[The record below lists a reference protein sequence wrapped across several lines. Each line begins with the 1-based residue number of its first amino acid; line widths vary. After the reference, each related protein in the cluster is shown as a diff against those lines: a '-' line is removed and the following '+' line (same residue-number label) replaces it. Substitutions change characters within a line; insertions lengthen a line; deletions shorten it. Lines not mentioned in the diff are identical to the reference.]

1 MIDALIAPP
10 PLSVVAP
17 AATEPA
23 EPHEP
28 LEVGQPLEPLD
39 ALGDRICAGAVQLA
53 AATASWLRLVAEF
66 DEREGW
72 GGVGITSCAHWLAW
86 KCALTPGTARQHVRV
101 ARALRNLPLT
111 SAAFSAGELSYSK
124 VRALTRVAEP
134 GTEAEL
140 VEFARH
146 ATASQVE
153 RTVRAW
159 RRADDVDS
167 GRVAERRRFSWWIE
181 DDGMVSVQ
189 IRMEAEQGAEFLA
202 AIESL
207 AERDARRERAARR
220 RAQAALADGPELAGV
235 QEPEGS
241 VAGGGSRPAGDGDA
255 APAGGDSS
263 NGGAA
268 AGGTLSPRV
277 PRQHRG
283 VAGDPPAEDPPAED
297 AVEPLAVT
305 TERRCR
311 AMTQLAAAA
320 ADADRRAGDPP
331 RREVVVVVDAAV
343 LADDE
348 AAGRAA
354 LEGGPALTPAQARRL
369 ACDAAVTAIVTDGP
383 EVLAQGRSRRYAT
396 RAQRRALLLR
406 DGGCA
411 RPGCEETR
419 PERLHA
425 HHLRHWLHGGRTDVS
440 NLVLLCDVDHG
451 LVHDHDLVLSRRE
464 GRLVAVAPD
473 GGRPWSETAERF
485 RGTAGDG
492 LTSLLPHPDLLPAAL
507 PSDGERMDLQHAV
520 WALMAHRDLVR
531 RRAA

>member
-1 MIDALIAPP
+1 VGTANFEHVIETPTPP
-10 PLSVVAP
+10 SLP
-17 AATEPA
+17 TA
-23 EPHEP
+23 EFP
-28 LEVGQPLEPLD
+28 EPLD
-39 ALGDRICAGAVQLA
+39 QLADRICSGAVRLA
-53 AATASWLRLVAEF
+53 AATAAWLLLVAEF

-101 ARALRNLPLT
+101 ARALRRLPAIT
-111 SAAFSAGELSYSK
+111 TAFSSGELSYSK

-159 RRADDVDS
+159 RRSDDVDA
-167 GRVAERRRFSWWIE
+167 GRVADRRRFSWWIE
-181 DDGMVSVQ
+181 DDGMVTIQ
-189 IRMEAEQGAEFLA
+189 LRMEAEPGAQLLA
-202 AIESL
+202 SIESL
-207 AERDARRERAARR
+207 AERDARRERAARKR
-220 RAQAALADGPELAGV
+220 
-235 QEPEGS
+235 
-241 VAGGGSRPAGDGDA
+241 
-255 APAGGDSS
+255 
-263 NGGAA
+263 AA
-268 AGGTLSPRV
+268 AEGRL
-277 PRQHRG
+277 
-283 VAGDPPAEDPPAED
+283 PAEEEPDDGAD
-297 AVEPLAVT
+297 DGVEPLPVT

-311 AMTQLAAAA
+311 ALTQLAAAA

-331 RREVVVVVDAAV
+331 RREVVVVVDSAV

-348 AAGRAA
+348 AAGRAC

-369 ACDAAVTAIVTDGP
+369 TCDASVTAIVTEHG
-383 EVLAQGRSRRYAT
+383 EVLAQGRVRRYAT
-396 RAQRRALLLR
+396 RAQRRALLMR

-419 PERLHA
+419 IERLHA

-440 NLVLLCDVDHG
+440 NMVLLCDVDHG
-451 LVHDHDLVLSRRE
+451 LAHDEDLVMSRRGRELVVHDRHGQRIWTTGEPTLASV
-464 GRLVAVAPD
+464 
-473 GGRPWSETAERF
+473 TALRS
-485 RGTAGDG
+485 RGTAPDD
-492 LTSLLPHPDLLPAAL
+492 LTALLPADGTLPAAL

-520 WALMAHRDLVR
+520 WALIAHRDIVR

>member
-1 MIDALIAPP
+1 MVDALVTPS
-10 PLSVVAP
+10 PLSVVRSAGP
-17 AATEPA
+17 AQPA
-23 EPHEP
+23 EP
-28 LEVGQPLEPLD
+28 LE

-66 DEREGW
+66 DQREGW
-72 GGVGITSCAHWLAW
+72 RGIGITSCAHWLAW
-86 KCALTPGTARQHVRV
+86 RCALTPGTARQHVRV
-101 ARALRNLPLT
+101 ARALRALPLT

-159 RRADDVDS
+159 RRADDVDA
-167 GRVAERRRFSWWIE
+167 GRVADRRRFSWWTE
-181 DDGMVSVQ
+181 DDGMISVQ
-189 IRMEAEQGAEFLA
+189 VRMEAEHGAEFLA

-207 AERDARRERAARR
+207 AERDARRERAART
-220 RAQAALADGPELAGV
+220 RAT
-235 QEPEGS
+235 
-241 VAGGGSRPAGDGDA
+241 
-255 APAGGDSS
+255 
-263 NGGAA
+263 A
-268 AGGTLSPRV
+268 AGGFV
-277 PRQHRG
+277 PPG
-283 VAGDPPAEDPPAED
+283 SDTGPETADDGTTGDGAVADASVPEEHAPGDPAIENVA
-297 AVEPLAVT
+297 EPLAVS

-311 AMTQLAAAA
+311 AMTRLAAAA

-331 RREVVVVVDAAV
+331 RREVVVVVDATV

-354 LEGGPALTPAQARRL
+354 LAGGPALTPAQARRL

-440 NLVLLCDVDHG
+440 NMVLLCDVDHG
-451 LVHDHDLVLSRRE
+451 LVHDHDLALSRAG

-473 GGRPWSETAERF
+473 GGRPWEDTGGRF
-485 RGTAGDG
+485 RGTAADG
-492 LTSLLPHPDLLPAAL
+492 LSSLLPGTHRLPAAL
-507 PSDGERMDLQHAV
+507 PSDGERMDLQHVV
-520 WALMAHRDLVR
+520 WALMAHRDVVR

>member
-1 MIDALIAPP
+1 MIDALVSTL
-10 PLSVVAP
+10 PLPVVAP
-17 AATEPA
+17 AVTEPI
-23 EPHEP
+23 E
-28 LEVGQPLEPLD
+28 PLEPLD
-39 ALGDRICAGAVQLA
+39 SLGDRICAGAVQLA
-53 AATASWLRLVAEF
+53 AATASWLRLVAQF

-101 ARALRNLPLT
+101 ARALRELPLT

-159 RRADDVDS
+159 RRADDVDA
-167 GRVAERRRFSWWIE
+167 GRVADRRRFSWWTE

-189 IRMEAEQGAEFLA
+189 VRMEAEQGAEFLA

-220 RAQAALADGPELAGV
+220 RAQAALPGGPE
-235 QEPEGS
+235 
-241 VAGGGSRPAGDGDA
+241 PAGDGEA
-255 APAGGDSS
+255 ASTGVP
-263 NGGAA
+263 A
-268 AGGTLSPRV
+268 AGG
-277 PRQHRG
+277 HA
-283 VAGDPPAEDPPAED
+283 AGDASGEDE
-297 AVEPLAVT
+297 VEPLAVT

-331 RREVVVVVDAAV
+331 RREVVVVVDASV

-451 LVHDHDLVLSRRE
+451 LVHDHDLALSRRF

-473 GGRPWSETAERF
+473 GGHPWSGIGERF
-485 RGTAGDG
+485 RGTAPDG
-492 LTSLLPHPDLLPAAL
+492 LMSLLPSPHLLPSAL
-507 PSDGERMDLQHAV
+507 PSDGERMDLRHVV

>member
-1 MIDALIAPP
+1 MIDVSARPAS
-10 PLSVVAP
+10 LSVVAGRG
-17 AATEPA
+17 E
-23 EPHEP
+23 
-28 LEVGQPLEPLD
+28 PLEPLER
-39 ALGDRICAGAVQLA
+39 LGDRICSGAVQLA
-53 AATASWLRLVAEF
+53 AATAAWLGLVAEF

-72 GGVGITSCAHWLAW
+72 HGVGITSCAHWLAW
-86 KCALTPGTARQHVRV
+86 KCSLTPGTARQQVRV
-101 ARALRNLPLT
+101 ARALRKLPAIA
-111 SAAFSAGELSYSK
+111 SAFASGELSYSK

-167 GRVAERRRFSWWIE
+167 GRQADRRRFSWWIE
-181 DDGMVSVQ
+181 DDGMVAVQ
-189 IRMEAEQGAEFLA
+189 VRLEPEPGAQFLA

-220 RAQAALADGPELAGV
+220 RASGA
-235 QEPEGS
+235 EPT
-241 VAGGGSRPAGDGDA
+241 D
-255 APAGGDSS
+255 
-263 NGGAA
+263 
-268 AGGTLSPRV
+268 
-277 PRQHRG
+277 
-283 VAGDPPAEDPPAED
+283 D
-297 AVEPLAVT
+297 AVVPLAVT

-343 LADDE
+343 LADDG

-369 ACDAAVTAIVTDGP
+369 ACDAEVTAIVTDGAQ
-383 EVLAQGRSRRYAT
+383 VLAQGRARRYAT
-396 RAQRRALLLR
+396 RAQRRALLMR

-419 PERLHA
+419 IERLHA
-425 HHLRHWLHGGRTDVS
+425 HHLRSWLSGGRTDVS
-440 NLVLLCDVDHG
+440 NLVLLCDVCHG
-451 LVHDHDLVLSRRE
+451 LVHDLDLVLSRPG

-473 GGRPWSETAERF
+473 GGQVWREPGRS
-485 RGTAGDG
+485 RGTADDRAG
-492 LTSLLPHPDLLPAAL
+492 LLPAPGTLPAAH
-507 PSDGERMDLQHAV
+507 PSDGERMDLQHVV
-520 WALMAHRDLVR
+520 WALMAHREVVR

>member
-1 MIDALIAPP
+1 MIDALVSAL

-17 AATEPA
+17 AATGSVQPAQPVEPFGSVGSVESV
-23 EPHEP
+23 EPI
-28 LEVGQPLEPLD
+28 D

-86 KCALTPGTARQHVRV
+86 KCSLTPGTARQHVRV
-101 ARALRNLPLT
+101 ARALRGLPLT

-159 RRADDVDS
+159 RRADDVDA
-167 GRVAERRRFSWWIE
+167 GRVADRRRFSWWIE
-181 DDGMVSVQ
+181 DDGMVSLQV
-189 IRMEAEQGAEFLA
+189 RMEAEQGAEFLA

-220 RAQAALADGPELAGV
+220 RDQAALAGAP
-235 QEPEGS
+235 Q
-241 VAGGGSRPAGDGDA
+241 RAGDGETTPTDV
-255 APAGGDSS
+255 PAVGG
-263 NGGAA
+263 
-268 AGGTLSPRV
+268 R
-277 PRQHRG
+277 
-283 VAGDPPAEDPPAED
+283 AGDPPVEDE
-297 AVEPLAVT
+297 VEPLAVT

-451 LVHDHDLVLSRRE
+451 LVHDHDLVLSRRG
-464 GRLVAVAPD
+464 GRLIAVAPD
-473 GGRPWSETAERF
+473 GGRPWSDAGERF
-485 RGTAGDG
+485 RGTAADG
-492 LTSLLPHPDLLPAAL
+492 LTPLLPSPHLLPAAL
-507 PSDGERMDLQHAV
+507 PSDGERMDLQHVV

>member
-1 MIDALIAPP
+1 MIDALVT
-10 PLSVVAP
+10 PLPLPVVAP
-17 AATEPA
+17 AVTEPI
-23 EPHEP
+23 E
-28 LEVGQPLEPLD
+28 PLEPLD
-39 ALGDRICAGAVQLA
+39 SLGDRICAGAVQLA

-86 KCALTPGTARQHVRV
+86 RCSLTPGTARQHVRV
-101 ARALRNLPLT
+101 ARALRGLPLT
-111 SAAFSAGELSYSK
+111 SAAFSAGQLSYSK

-159 RRADDVDS
+159 RRADDVDA
-167 GRVAERRRFSWWIE
+167 GRVADRRRFSWWTE

-189 IRMEAEQGAEFLA
+189 VRMEAEQGAEFLA

-220 RAQAALADGPELAGV
+220 RAQAALPGGPE
-235 QEPEGS
+235 
-241 VAGGGSRPAGDGDA
+241 PAGDGEA
-255 APAGGDSS
+255 APTGVPAVEGR
-263 NGGAA
+263 A
-268 AGGTLSPRV
+268 AGDAS
-277 PRQHRG
+277 
-283 VAGDPPAEDPPAED
+283 AEDE
-297 AVEPLAVT
+297 VEPLAVT

-331 RREVVVVVDAAV
+331 RREVVVVVDASV

-451 LVHDHDLVLSRRE
+451 LVHDHDLALSRRG
-464 GRLVAVAPD
+464 GRLVAVTPD
-473 GGRPWSETAERF
+473 GGRPWSGTGERS
-485 RGTAGDG
+485 RGTAPDG
-492 LTSLLPHPDLLPAAL
+492 LMSLLPSPQLLPSAL
-507 PSDGERMDLQHAV
+507 PSDGERMDLRHVV

>member
-1 MIDALIAPP
+1 MIDALVAPP
-10 PLSVVAP
+10 PLSVVAD
-17 AATEPA
+17 ASTEP
-23 EPHEP
+23 
-28 LEVGQPLEPLD
+28 VEPLD
-39 ALGDRICAGAVQLA
+39 SLGDRICAGAVQLA

-72 GGVGITSCAHWLAW
+72 RGIGITSCAHWLAW
-86 KCALTPGTARQHVRV
+86 RCALTPGTARQHVRV
-101 ARALRNLPLT
+101 ARALRGLPVT

-159 RRADDVDS
+159 RRADDVDA
-167 GRVAERRRFSWWIE
+167 GRVADRRRFSWWTE

-189 IRMEAEQGAEFLA
+189 VRMEAEHGAAFLA

-207 AERDARRERAARR
+207 AEQDARRGRAART
-220 RAQAALADGPELAGV
+220 RAQGQATGSGAPTAASP
-235 QEPEGS
+235 GS
-241 VAGGGSRPAGDGDA
+241 
-255 APAGGDSS
+255 
-263 NGGAA
+263 A
-268 AGGTLSPRV
+268 AGGPTT
-277 PRQHRG
+277 
-283 VAGDPPAEDPPAED
+283 AGD

-369 ACDAAVTAIVTDGP
+369 ACDAAVTAIVTDGA

-451 LVHDHDLVLSRRE
+451 LVHDHDLVLSRRG

-473 GGRPWSETAERF
+473 GGRPWEDTAERF
-485 RGTAGDG
+485 RGTAAEG
-492 LTSLLPHPDLLPAAL
+492 LTALLPTAHVLPAAL
-507 PSDGERMDLQHAV
+507 PSDGERMDLQHVV
-520 WALMAHRDLVR
+520 WALMAHREVVR

>member
-1 MIDALIAPP
+1 MIEKLIT
-10 PLSVVAP
+10 PLPLPVAP
-17 AATEPA
+17 LVTTDSIEPM
-23 EPHEP
+23 EPIE
-28 LEVGQPLEPLD
+28 

-53 AATASWLRLVAEF
+53 AASASWLRLVAEF

-101 ARALRNLPLT
+101 ARALRALPLT

-159 RRADDVDS
+159 RRADDVDA
-167 GRVAERRRFSWWIE
+167 GRVADRRRFSWWTE

-189 IRMEAEQGAEFLA
+189 VRMEAEQGAEFLA

-220 RAQAALADGPELAGV
+220 RARAALAGGPE
-235 QEPEGS
+235 
-241 VAGGGSRPAGDGDA
+241 PAGDGQA
-255 APAGGDSS
+255 ASTGVP
-263 NGGAA
+263 A
-268 AGGTLSPRV
+268 AGGRAT
-277 PRQHRG
+277 
-283 VAGDPPAEDPPAED
+283 GDPPAEDEA
-297 AVEPLAVT
+297 EPLAVT

-451 LVHDHDLVLSRRE
+451 LVHDHDLALSRRG
-464 GRLVAVAPD
+464 GRLVAVTPD
-473 GGRPWSETAERF
+473 GGRPWSDTGERF
-485 RGTAGDG
+485 RGTAPDG
-492 LTSLLPHPDLLPAAL
+492 LTSLLPSAHLLPSAL
-507 PSDGERMDLQHAV
+507 PSDGERMDLRHVV